1 MQTYDL
7 LKILELTKIC
17 MDKTKIVLTA
27 ATDLTNG
34 DLAYLCSY
42 YVSLHDLR
50 LIIEDFFIIN
60 SVSDNKKIEDDAFL
74 TKVMKYVK
82 LTAHFEAE
90 STKFISFYIH

>member
-7 LKILELTKIC
+7 LKVLELTSSC
-17 MDKTKIVLTA
+17 LNKTKMVLSSSPY
-27 ATDLTNG
+27 LNNG

-42 YVSLHDLR
+42 YITLHDLK
-50 LIIEDFFIIN
+50 LVLDDFFLKNDIIE
-60 SVSDNKKIEDDAFL
+60 NKKVEDQEFL

-90 STKFISFYIH
+90 ANKFISFYTH

>member
-7 LKILELTKIC
+7 LKILELTKSC
-17 MDKTKIVLTA
+17 MDKTKIVLSSSPY
-27 ATDLTNG
+27 LNNG

-42 YVSLHDLR
+42 YVSLHDLKM
-50 LIIEDFFIIN
+50 IIEDYFVKN
-60 SVSDNKKIEDDAFL
+60 STTENKKIEDETFL